1 MQTSQFYTDKE
12 QSVDMDNRFT
22 DITLLHASKNGYSEV
37 YKAKR
42 FGKWH
47 VLKHLIKEE
56 QNNPIYQALLK
67 KEFEISYQL
76 NSPYIIQTLGVENNE
91 GLGFCIITEF
101 VDSLSFDEYFSQDEV
116 SSADAIR
123 VALELCDALDYLH
136 QRQIVHRD
144 LKPDNILITRD
155 GHHPKLIDFGLA
167 DRDVYAILKE
177 PAGSTNFIAPEQLN
191 AVAADCRSDIY
202 SLGKVLDSMS
212 VKGRAFRKV
221 ITKCTLPVDQ
231 RYQSVKEVKAALQK
245 IGTYRKRYLQ
255 NIAIVAAVVLQL
267 LIIGCVWDIATHKQ
281 KTVVA
286 LKSDNGVN
294 LSEQIANQ
302 YDAETREVYMA
313 AMEKFLQQK
322 EWVDNTINSSMRVRE
337 KFVNDFPIARLK
349 NLPRNEYDMQNKN
362 GFLYRLKYTMEWI
375 GNFTEVDSQPYECS
389 GYDDQLYKQQLDNIV
404 KLLKDGA
411 IGNKKAIHDN
421 PLYKPLKYRLLS
433 IYYPNSNYMPFWMD
447 KEIEHFLNVFLPN
460 PNVRKRLT
468 PANCFDKR
476 EILYNFKNAHP
487 IMKEWSNF
495 EFMDFVFMYFPMA
508 SFEYE
513 KSPLGMKQKM
523 KQF

>member
-1 MQTSQFYTDKE
+1 MRTSQFYTDKE

-76 NSPYIIQTLGVENNE
+76 NSPYIIQTLGVENIE

-221 ITKCTLPVDQ
+221 ITKCT
-231 RYQSVKEVKAALQK
+231 
-245 IGTYRKRYLQ
+245 
-255 NIAIVAAVVLQL
+255 
-267 LIIGCVWDIATHKQ
+267 
-281 KTVVA
+281 
-286 LKSDNGVN
+286 
-294 LSEQIANQ
+294 
-302 YDAETREVYMA
+302 
-313 AMEKFLQQK
+313 
-322 EWVDNTINSSMRVRE
+322 
-337 KFVNDFPIARLK
+337 
-349 NLPRNEYDMQNKN
+349 
-362 GFLYRLKYTMEWI
+362 
-375 GNFTEVDSQPYECS
+375 
-389 GYDDQLYKQQLDNIV
+389 
-404 KLLKDGA
+404 
-411 IGNKKAIHDN
+411 
-421 PLYKPLKYRLLS
+421 
-433 IYYPNSNYMPFWMD
+433 
-447 KEIEHFLNVFLPN
+447 
-460 PNVRKRLT
+460 
-468 PANCFDKR
+468 
-476 EILYNFKNAHP
+476 
-487 IMKEWSNF
+487 
-495 EFMDFVFMYFPMA
+495 
-508 SFEYE
+508 
-513 KSPLGMKQKM
+513 
-523 KQF
+523 